1 MVFWVVLAVVGL
13 IGFVMLM
20 GLVTKNGI
28 LLEKDDRIIAW
39 LRERGAQWEQALAQ
53 SRAVRVAVN
62 QQMANEH
69 TPIAAGAEIAFFPP
83 VTGG

>member
-1 MVFWVVLAVVGL
+1 MKVR
-13 IGFVMLM
+13 
-20 GLVTKNGI
+20 I
-28 LLEKDDRIIAW
+28 LYFASLREALGVDREEIALPAHVASAGALRAW